1 MPNEKRMIDK
11 FEIIHAIQV
20 GAREVVVGVSPE
32 QEFMCC
38 FCTRDGML
46 EHYADAMV
54 SDDYLEIM
62 ELYADR
68 LKSQVSVIRAQRNTI
83 HVPLTMLREEQC
95 FPMDS
100 ETDITGKVVAIKP
113 DSLRY
118 ESQQADRQLIL
129 VTNGGGAR
137 GNSRGSAVFGINVF
151 TGRNAGRW
159 ERRDILGEV
168 RPEHVPQWAK
178 DRLPVIQR
186 ERALEHGGHNTR

>member
-1 MPNEKRMIDK
+1 MLNEKRIIDK
-11 FEIIHAIQV
+11 FEVIHAIQV
-20 GAREVVVGVSPE
+20 GAREVVVGVSLE

-54 SDDYLEIM
+54 SGDYLEIM
-62 ELYADR
+62 ALYADR
-68 LKSQVSVIRAQRNTI
+68 LKGQVETVQTQRNII
-83 HVPLTMLREEQC
+83 HIPLTMVREEQC

-100 ETDITGKVVAIKP
+100 STDITGKVVAIKP

-118 ESQQADRQLIL
+118 EYQQADRQLIL

-137 GNSRGSAVFGINVF
+137 GNSRGSAVFGVNVF

-159 ERRDILGEV
+159 ERRDVLGEV
-168 RPEHVPQWAK
+168 KPEHLPQWAK
-178 DRLPVIQR
+178 DRLPVIER
-186 ERALEHGGHNTR
+186 EQALERGGRDAR

>member
-11 FEIIHAIQV
+11 FEIIHSLQI

-38 FCTRDGML
+38 VCTQDGML

-54 SDDYLEIM
+54 SGDYLEIM
-62 ELYADR
+62 ALYADR
-68 LKSQVSVIRAQRNTI
+68 LKKQIAAVQAMRSTI

-95 FPMDS
+95 FPMGS
-100 ETDITGKVVAIKP
+100 STDITGKVVAIKP

-118 ESQQADRQLIL
+118 EYQQADRQLIL
-129 VTNGGGAR
+129 VTGGGGAHS
-137 GNSRGSAVFGINVF
+137 NARGSAVFGINVF

-159 ERRDILGEV
+159 ERRDVLGEV
-168 RPEHVPQWAK
+168 RPEHMPQWVK
-178 DRLPVIQR
+178 DRLPVIER
-186 ERALEHGGHNTR
+186 ERALECGGHGTR

>member
-1 MPNEKRMIDK
+1 MPDEKRMIDK
-11 FEIIHAIQV
+11 FEIIHSLQI
-20 GAREVVVGVSPE
+20 GTREVVVGVSPE

-38 FCTRDGML
+38 FCTQDGMR
-46 EHYADAMV
+46 EYYAEAMA

-118 ESQQADRQLIL
+118 EYQQADRQLIL

-137 GNSRGSAVFGINVF
+137 GNSRGSAVFGVNVF

-159 ERRDILGEV
+159 ERRDVLGEV
-168 RPEHVPQWAK
+168 RPEHLPQWAK

-186 ERALEHGGHNTR
+186 ERALERGGHDTR

>member
-11 FEIIHAIQV
+11 FEIIHTIQM
-20 GAREVVVGVSPE
+20 GAREVVVGISPE

-62 ELYADR
+62 ALYADR
-68 LKSQVSVIRAQRNTI
+68 LKKQIAAVQAQRNTI

-113 DSLRY
+113 DSLAY
-118 ESQQADRQLIL
+118 EYQQADRQLIL
-129 VTNGGGAR
+129 VTGGGGAHSR
-137 GNSRGSAVFGINVF
+137 ARGSAVFGVNVF

-159 ERRDILGEV
+159 ERRDVLGEV
-168 RPEHVPQWAK
+168 RPEHLPQWAK
-178 DRLPVIQR
+178 DRLPVIER
-186 ERALEHGGHNTR
+186 EQALERGGRDAR